1 MSVPP
6 GAVYRPK
13 GLATG
18 HHIFMDEA
26 GDYYRVSDGT
36 PHHPGDDAA

>member
-6 GAVYRPK
+6 GAVDGPT
-13 GLATG
+13 GLVTG

-26 GDYYRVSDGT
+26 GDYYRMSDGT
-36 PHHPGDDAA
+36 PHYPGDDAA